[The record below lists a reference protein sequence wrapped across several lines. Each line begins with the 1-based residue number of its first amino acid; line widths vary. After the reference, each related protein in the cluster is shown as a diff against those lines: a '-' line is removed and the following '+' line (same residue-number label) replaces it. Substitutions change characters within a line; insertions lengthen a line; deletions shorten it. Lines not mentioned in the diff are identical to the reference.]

1 MSRQRHRRRR
11 QPRAIDPVLEAGDD
25 GRGLGWVEW
34 CGQRMVVVD
43 HTPAGFPIGVF
54 EDEIDRDWID
64 DPDSRIDEEF
74 S

>member
-1 MSRQRHRRRR
+1 MSRRHRRGR
-11 QPRAIDPVLEAGDD
+11 QARAIDPVPCPCDD

-34 CGQRMVVVD
+34 CGQRMFVVD
-43 HTPAGFPIGVF
+43 HTSAGFPIGVF

-64 DPDSRIDEEF
+64 DPDSRADEEL